1 MQTTPDLR
9 DSLADLVRR
18 ASSAMWLREA
28 RGGSLRHYVEQED
41 QAMQDLSEW
50 RECVTPELVGQVLAD
65 LNDLIESEHNAL
77 CEMALMYDQR
87 PSLMIQENAA
97 LTMQRDALVDTSRRL
112 ERMVDRLAYT
122 LEMRDTVSQRKDR
135 KSAEQWRAWAGD
147 DANGMTERPGRE
159 RAERQPARPARTAAR
174 SEQLEMML

>member
-9 DSLADLVRR
+9 ERLADLVRR

-97 LTMQRDALVDTSRRL
+97 LTMQRDALVETSRRL

-122 LEMRDTVSQRKDR
+122 LEMRDTVSQREDKR
-135 KSAEQWRAWAGD
+135 TTEQWRAWAEADGL
-147 DANGMTERPGRE
+147 MISKRPGRE
-159 RAERQPARPARTAAR
+159 RAEQRREPERTSAPSA
-174 SEQLEMML
+174 QLEMVL